1 MILQVEV
8 ALNGHDET
16 SLSNLAINDA
26 GEGVQKLTA
35 WKPVSEYWHT
45 QPSDSILSV
54 FVKPPATGEL
64 SSSPV
69 NMNIA
74 DVFFHRSLLAS
85 NPNPA
90 PFRLPIYPM
99 IGNRFVVQRTSRT
112 SMHIFS
118 SPRPPRFVSPF
129 LLGLL
134 RLRPSSLTPDAMVTP
149 APSLLGLLH
158 PRSHS
163 VR

>member
-16 SLSNLAINDA
+16 SLSNLTINDA

-74 DVFFHRSLLAS
+74 DVMVSPAPIFPFLPFVPRLALLAS
-85 NPNPA
+85 NPDIIGSPA
-90 PFRLPIYPM
+90 TPF
-99 IGNRFVVQRTSRT
+99 
-112 SMHIFS
+112 
-118 SPRPPRFVSPF
+118 PRPPRLSPSATRRF
-129 LLGLL
+129 
-134 RLRPSSLTPDAMVTP
+134 
-149 APSLLGLLH
+149 SLLLH
-158 PRSHS
+158 LASDDSYSTTRS
-163 VR
+163 